1 MTTIPDPTYK
11 VKKVTL
17 EEIEKRDKI
26 KAALIYGPRASYRAS
41 YRPSNVHM
49 NGATAADP
57 ANHPSGN
64 WPASGST
71 RW

>member
-17 EEIEKRDKI
+17 EEINKRDKI
-26 KAALIYGPRASYRAS
+26 KAALIYGPRASYR
-41 YRPSNVHM
+41 PSNVHI
-49 NGATAADP
+49 NGAAAADP
-57 ANHPSGN
+57 ANHPSGG

-71 RW
+71 HW